1 MTNLEWLIKEK
12 AITGLSFVGG
22 SGYCDMVFEHGYDWL
37 YAEHI
42 EKHTLN
48 KYEHALG
55 EALRTGWIAKDRG
68 HYPVCFYTHEPT
80 KVGSEW
86 LSKQGYSMTFEA
98 LNMANPEIK
107 FDFIRW
113 EDEEPWSV
121 EELLKLEVKNDC
133 EK

>member
-48 KYEHALG
+48 KYEHALC
-55 EALRTGWIAKDRG
+55 EALQTGWIARDRG
-68 HYPVCFYTHEPT
+68 GTIYGYPTEEKPRKT
-80 KVGSEW
+80 GNIWEW
-86 LSKQGYSMTFEA
+86 TDNLVKIYSLLA
-98 LNMANPEIK
+98 LNPEIE

-121 EELLKLEVKNDC
+121 EELLKLEVR
-133 EK
+133 E